1 MTHKIIILV
10 MLVIISVTVLTYV
23 VDRNKRKKEEDKAEN
38 LKRKYNELD
47 YALKSNNGCQTLS
60 DNEMI
65 RFVIGSQNN
74 QYVVDVGSHERITL
88 GKDPDNSVYIND
100 DTISRHHALLYKRGS
115 NLVVTDLGSMNGTFV
130 DNGIR
135 RVQIEPGKEF
145 NISFNDTL
153 YLGSTIINFSIMN
166 YRR

>member
-23 VDRNKRKKEEDKAEN
+23 VDRNKRKKEEAKAEN

-47 YALKSNNGCQTLS
+47 YALKSNSGCRTET
-60 DNEMI
+60 DDEII
-65 RFVIGSQNN
+65 RFVIGTQNN
-74 QYVVDVGSHERITL
+74 QYIADVGSHERITF
-88 GKDPDNSVYIND
+88 GKDPDNTVYIND
-100 DTISRHHALLYKRGS
+100 DTISRHHAVLYKRGS
-115 NLVVTDLGSMNGTFV
+115 NLVVTDLGSMNGTFI

-135 RVQIEPGKEF
+135 RVQVESGKEA

-153 YLGSTIINFSIMN
+153 YLGNTIINFSIMN